1 MMRVLIAEDDAL
13 SRRVLEDTIT
23 KSGYDLVVT
32 TDGREAWEAL
42 QQEDAPLLAIL
53 DWMMPGMD
61 GLQICR
67 KVRESP
73 APVPAYLI
81 LVTTRERK
89 EDIVAGLEA
98 GANDYVTKPFD
109 RAELLARVR
118 VGVRVVELQ
127 QSLGGRVRELQ
138 ESLAHVKQLQG
149 ILPICCYCKKV
160 RSDQKYWQKVE
171 DYLSEHADVAFSHGI
186 CPECW
191 ETIVQPEAEEQCG
204 FRIPYEEEA

>member
-1 MMRVLIAEDDAL
+1 VKVLIAEDDAL

-23 KSGYDLVVT
+23 RSGYDLVVT
-32 TDGREAWEAL
+32 TDGLQAWEEL

-73 APVPAYLI
+73 APVPTYLI

-98 GANDYVTKPFD
+98 GANDYITKPFD

-127 QSLGGRVRELQ
+127 QNLAGRVRELQ
-138 ESLAHVKQLQG
+138 EALAHVTQLQG

-160 RSDQKYWQKVE
+160 RNDQKYWQKVE
-171 DYLSEHADVAFSHGI
+171 DYISEHSEVAFSHGI

-191 ETIVQPEAEEQCG
+191 ETVVQPEVEEQLG
-204 FRIPYEEEA
+204 FRIPYEE

>member
-1 MMRVLIAEDDAL
+1 VKVLIAEDDAL

-23 KSGYDLVVT
+23 RSGYDLVVT
-32 TDGREAWEAL
+32 TDGLQAWEAL

-73 APVPAYLI
+73 APVPTYLI

-98 GANDYVTKPFD
+98 GANDYITKPFD

-127 QSLGGRVRELQ
+127 QSLARRVSQLQ
-138 ESLAHVKQLQG
+138 EALAHVKQLQG

-160 RSDQKYWQKVE
+160 RNDQKYWQKVE
-171 DYLSEHADVAFSHGI
+171 DYIGEHSEVAFSHGI

-191 ETIVQPEAEEQCG
+191 ETVVQPEVEKQLG
-204 FRIPYEEEA
+204 FRIPYEE

>member
-1 MMRVLIAEDDAL
+1 MKVLIAEDDAL

-23 KSGYDLVVT
+23 RSGYDLVVT
-32 TDGREAWEAL
+32 TDGLQAWEAL

-73 APVPAYLI
+73 APVPTYLI

-98 GANDYVTKPFD
+98 GANDYITKPFD

-127 QSLGGRVRELQ
+127 QSLAGRVSQLQ
-138 ESLAHVKQLQG
+138 EALAHVKQLQG

-160 RSDQKYWQKVE
+160 RNDQKYWQKVE
-171 DYLSEHADVAFSHGI
+171 DYIGEHSEVAFSHGI

-191 ETIVQPEAEEQCG
+191 ETVVQPEVEKQLG
-204 FRIPYEEEA
+204 FRIPYEE

>member
-23 KSGYDLVVT
+23 KAGYELVVT

-42 QQEDAPLLAIL
+42 QREDAPPLAIL

-61 GLQICR
+61 GVQICR
-67 KVRESP
+67 KVRESA
-73 APVPAYLI
+73 APVPTYLI

-89 EDIVAGLEA
+89 EDIVAGLDA

-109 RAELLARVR
+109 RAELLARVG

-127 QSLGGRVRELQ
+127 QSLAARISELQ
-138 ESLAHVKQLQG
+138 NALAHVKQLQG
-149 ILPICCYCKKV
+149 ILPICCYCKKI
-160 RSDQKYWQKVE
+160 RNDQKYWQKVE
-171 DYLSEHADVAFSHGI
+171 EYISEHADVAFSHAI

-191 ETIVQPEAEEQCG
+191 ETIVQPEVEEACG
-204 FRIPYEEEA
+204 VRIPYEE